1 MAREESELEAGGDDG
16 NRCVWQRR
24 SGLRHRH
31 SEKPPVYFS
40 VVEPGTTTL
49 RLLVVEADEA
59 QATVLGWAEGP
70 GWSGIGSDRR
80 ALATICGDALAHAE
94 EMAQALGDRWVL
106 PDQMLVGLPGSQLR
120 AQAWSITQRRSRPD
134 RPVDERELRA
144 LLDRTLRLSVN
155 RLRGLGDA
163 DGGWVLVDTAPV
175 GFTIDGRGVTDPV
188 GFRGREVGATVFAAL
203 APAEVVE
210 TWGLV
215 ARELEFMAL
224 TLTATPLA
232 LATVMSTSQG
242 ILVDIGG
249 ETTDLIWCRAG
260 RPYMLATL
268 DSGGEALTDSLV
280 RKWNRPADWA
290 ERLKRAYSRSDLPAE
305 GMTEVQ
311 EVLWSGLQAWLEKT
325 EAVMVGL
332 NQDEALPQHLYLL
345 GGGSALP
352 EMTEAVRS
360 LAWSQRLQFA
370 RYPEICRIQ
379 PTDVPGVV
387 NRTSMGR
394 EMGDVSAMALAAWIV
409 RLREPLERPGQILN
423 ELVQG

>member
-1 MAREESELEAGGDDG
+1 
-16 NRCVWQRR
+16 VWQLR
-24 SGLRHRH
+24 SGLRHRR
-31 SEKPPVYFS
+31 SETSPVYFS

-49 RLLVVEADEA
+49 RLLVVEAA
-59 QATVLGWAEGP
+59 GSQATVLGWAEGP

-80 ALATICGDALAHAE
+80 ALATVCDEALADAE
-94 EMAQALGDRWVL
+94 KMAQARGDRWVL

-155 RLRGLGDA
+155 RLRGFEGA

-175 GFTIDGRGVTDPV
+175 GFTVDGRGVTDPV

-203 APAEVVE
+203 ALAEVIE

-215 ARELEFMAL
+215 ARELEFTAL
-224 TLTATPLA
+224 TLTAAPLA

-242 ILVDIGG
+242 ILMDIGG
-249 ETTDLIWCRAG
+249 GTTDLIWCRAG
-260 RPYMLATL
+260 RPYMLASL

-280 RKWNRPADWA
+280 RKWNRPAEWA
-290 ERLKRAYSRSDLPAE
+290 ERLKRAYSRGDLPPE
-305 GMTEVQ
+305 GMSEIQ
-311 EVLWSGLQAWLEKT
+311 EVLWSGLQAWLEET
-325 EAVMVGL
+325 ETVMARL

-370 RYPEICRIQ
+370 RYPQICRMQ

-394 EMGDVSAMALAAWIV
+394 EMGDVSALALAAWIA
-409 RLREPLERPGQILN
+409 RLREPPERPGRILN

>member
-1 MAREESELEAGGDDG
+1 
-16 NRCVWQRR
+16 VWQLR
-24 SGLRHRH
+24 SGLRHRR
-31 SEKPPVYFS
+31 SETSPVYFS

-49 RLLVVEADEA
+49 RLLVVEAA
-59 QATVLGWAEGP
+59 GSQATVLGWAEGP

-80 ALATICGDALAHAE
+80 ALATVCDEALADAE
-94 EMAQALGDRWVL
+94 KMAQARGDRWVL

-155 RLRGLGDA
+155 RLRGFEGA

-175 GFTIDGRGVTDPV
+175 GFTVDGRGVTDPV

-203 APAEVVE
+203 ALAEVIE

-215 ARELEFMAL
+215 ARELEFTAL
-224 TLTATPLA
+224 TLTAAPLA

-242 ILVDIGG
+242 ILMDIGG
-249 ETTDLIWCRAG
+249 GTTDLIWCRAG
-260 RPYMLATL
+260 RPYMLASL

-280 RKWNRPADWA
+280 RKWNRPAEWA
-290 ERLKRAYSRSDLPAE
+290 ERLKRAYSRGDLPTE
-305 GMTEVQ
+305 GMSEVQ
-311 EVLWSGLQAWLEKT
+311 EVLWSGLQAWLEET
-325 EAVMVGL
+325 ETVMARL

-370 RYPEICRIQ
+370 RYPQICRMQ

-394 EMGDVSAMALAAWIV
+394 EMGDVSALALAAWIA
-409 RLREPLERPGQILN
+409 RLREPPERPGQILN

>member
-1 MAREESELEAGGDDG
+1 M
-16 NRCVWQRR
+16 WQLR
-24 SGLRHRH
+24 SGLRHRR
-31 SEKPPVYFS
+31 SETSPVYFS

-49 RLLVVEADEA
+49 RLLVVEAA
-59 QATVLGWAEGP
+59 GSQATVLGWAEGP

-80 ALATICGDALAHAE
+80 ALATVCDEALADAE
-94 EMAQALGDRWVL
+94 KMAQARGDRWVL

-155 RLRGLGDA
+155 RLRGFEGA

-175 GFTIDGRGVTDPV
+175 GFTVDGRGVTDPV

-203 APAEVVE
+203 ALAEVIE

-215 ARELEFMAL
+215 ARELEFTAL
-224 TLTATPLA
+224 TLTAAPLA

-242 ILVDIGG
+242 ILMDIGG
-249 ETTDLIWCRAG
+249 GTTDLIWCRAG
-260 RPYMLATL
+260 RPYMLASL

-280 RKWNRPADWA
+280 RKWNRPAEWA
-290 ERLKRAYSRSDLPAE
+290 ERLKRAYSRGDLPPE
-305 GMTEVQ
+305 GMSEIQ
-311 EVLWSGLQAWLEKT
+311 EVLWSGLQAWLEET
-325 EAVMVGL
+325 ETVMARL

-370 RYPEICRIQ
+370 RYPQICRMQ

-394 EMGDVSAMALAAWIV
+394 EMGDVSALALAAWIA
-409 RLREPLERPGQILN
+409 RLREPPERPGQILN

>member
-1 MAREESELEAGGDDG
+1 
-16 NRCVWQRR
+16 VWQRR
-24 SGLRHRH
+24 SGLRQRR
-31 SEKPPVYFS
+31 SEESPVYFS

-49 RLLVVEADEA
+49 RLLVVEAAEA

-70 GWSGIGSDRR
+70 GWSSIGSDRR
-80 ALATICGDALAHAE
+80 ALATVCGDALADAE
-94 EMAQALGDRWVL
+94 KMAQALGDRWML
-106 PDQMLVGLPGSQLR
+106 PDQILVGLPVSQLR

-155 RLRGLGDA
+155 RLRDLEGA

-175 GFTIDGRGVTDPV
+175 GFTIDGRGVTDPI

-203 APAEVVE
+203 ARAEVIE

-215 ARELEFMAL
+215 ARELEFTAL
-224 TLTATPLA
+224 TLAAAPLA
-232 LATVMSTSQG
+232 LATAMSTSQG
-242 ILVDIGG
+242 ILMDIGG
-249 ETTDLIWCRAG
+249 RTTDLIWCRAG
-260 RPYMLATL
+260 RPYMLVSL

-290 ERLKRAYSRSDLPAE
+290 ERLKRAYSRGDLPAE

-311 EVLWSGLQAWLEKT
+311 QVLWPGLQAWLEEA
-325 EAVMVGL
+325 EAVMVRL

-370 RYPEICRIQ
+370 RYPQICRIQ

-394 EMGDVSAMALAAWIV
+394 EMGDVSALALAAWIV
-409 RLREPLERPGQILN
+409 RLREPPERPGQILN

>member
-1 MAREESELEAGGDDG
+1 
-16 NRCVWQRR
+16 VWQLR
-24 SGLRHRH
+24 SGLRHRR
-31 SEKPPVYFS
+31 SETSPVYFS

-49 RLLVVEADEA
+49 RLLVVEAA
-59 QATVLGWAEGP
+59 GSQATVLGWAEGP

-80 ALATICGDALAHAE
+80 ALATVCDEALADAE
-94 EMAQALGDRWVL
+94 KMAQARGDRWVL

-155 RLRGLGDA
+155 RLRGFEGA

-175 GFTIDGRGVTDPV
+175 GFTVDGRGVTDPV

-203 APAEVVE
+203 ALAEVIE

-215 ARELEFMAL
+215 ARELEFTAL
-224 TLTATPLA
+224 TLTAAPLA

-242 ILVDIGG
+242 ILMDIGG
-249 ETTDLIWCRAG
+249 GTTDLIWCRAG
-260 RPYMLATL
+260 RPYMLASL

-280 RKWNRPADWA
+280 RKWNRPAEWA
-290 ERLKRAYSRSDLPAE
+290 ERLKRAYSRGDLPTE
-305 GMTEVQ
+305 GMSEVQ
-311 EVLWSGLQAWLEKT
+311 EVLWSGLQAWLEET
-325 EAVMVGL
+325 ETVMARL

-370 RYPEICRIQ
+370 RYPQICRMQ

-394 EMGDVSAMALAAWIV
+394 EMGDVSALALAAWIA
-409 RLREPLERPGQILN
+409 RLREPPERPGRILN

>member
-1 MAREESELEAGGDDG
+1 
-16 NRCVWQRR
+16 VWQLR
-24 SGLRHRH
+24 SGLRHRRA
-31 SEKPPVYFS
+31 EKSPVYFS

-49 RLLVVEADEA
+49 RLLVAEAA
-59 QATVLGWAEGP
+59 GSQATVLGWAEGP

-80 ALATICGDALAHAE
+80 ALATVCDEALADAE
-94 EMAQALGDRWVL
+94 KMAQAQGDRWVL

-155 RLRGLGDA
+155 RLRGFEGA
-163 DGGWVLVDTAPV
+163 DDGWVLVDTAPV
-175 GFTIDGRGVTDPV
+175 GFTVDGRGVTDPV

-203 APAEVVE
+203 ALAEVIE

-215 ARELEFMAL
+215 ARELEFTAL
-224 TLTATPLA
+224 TLTVAPLA

-242 ILVDIGG
+242 ILMDIGG
-249 ETTDLIWCRAG
+249 GTTDLIWCRAG
-260 RPYMLATL
+260 RPYMLASL
-268 DSGGEALTDSLV
+268 DKGGEALTDLLV
-280 RKWNRPADWA
+280 RKWNRPAEWA
-290 ERLKRAYSRSDLPAE
+290 ERLKRAYSRGDLPPE

-311 EVLWSGLQAWLEKT
+311 EVLWSGLQAWLEET
-325 EAVMVGL
+325 ETVMARL

-370 RYPEICRIQ
+370 RYPQICRMQ

-394 EMGDVSAMALAAWIV
+394 KMGDVSALALAAWIA
-409 RLREPLERPGQILN
+409 RLREPPERPGQILN

>member
-1 MAREESELEAGGDDG
+1 M
-16 NRCVWQRR
+16 WQLR
-24 SGLRHRH
+24 SGLRHRR
-31 SEKPPVYFS
+31 SEQSPVYFS

-49 RLLVVEADEA
+49 RLLVVEAAES

-80 ALATICGDALAHAE
+80 ALATVCDEALADAE
-94 EMAQALGDRWVL
+94 KMAQARGDRWVL

-155 RLRGLGDA
+155 RLRGFEGA
-163 DGGWVLVDTAPV
+163 EGGWVLVDTAPV
-175 GFTIDGRGVTDPV
+175 GFTVDGRGVTDPV

-203 APAEVVE
+203 ALAEVIE

-215 ARELEFMAL
+215 ARELEFTAL
-224 TLTATPLA
+224 TLAAAPLA

-242 ILVDIGG
+242 ILMDVGG
-249 ETTDLIWCRAG
+249 GTTDLIWCRAG
-260 RPYMLATL
+260 RPYMLACL
-268 DSGGEALTDSLV
+268 DSGGDALTDSLV
-280 RKWNRPADWA
+280 RKWNRPAEWA
-290 ERLKRAYSRSDLPAE
+290 ERLKRAYSRGDLPPE
-305 GMTEVQ
+305 GMSEVQ
-311 EVLWSGLQAWLEKT
+311 EVLWSGLQAWLEET
-325 EAVMVGL
+325 ETVMARL

-370 RYPEICRIQ
+370 RYPQICRMQ

-394 EMGDVSAMALAAWIV
+394 EMGDVSALALAAWIA
-409 RLREPLERPGQILN
+409 RLREPPERPGQILN